1 MIAMEKK
8 SEFTFDFG
16 RAAVFLNMAGI
27 VLSGLLFPVLSSIYT
42 PQPPWQ
48 DAALFVSSY
57 HPLQSATFFFGYLL
71 VIGSLMT
78 FVALYMISGP
88 EKKVWALSGLIINT
102 AFTAVVV
109 LNYIIQ
115 TTYVPY
121 LAMNNPPE
129 TQSILPA
136 FTMSNPGSFAWALE
150 MYGWGGI
157 GLSFVFM
164 AFIFKSGRFE
174 QTLKVLFI
182 VNGAASVISALAT
195 SIDMNWLFTNAGLV
209 SLVVW
214 NTLVFI
220 IDILLLKYFRLQK
233 VGHFVRRT

>member
-1 MIAMEKK
+1 MIAMEKV
-8 SEFTFDFG
+8 SDFTFNFG
-16 RAAVFLNMAGI
+16 RAAVYTNMAGI
-27 VLSGLLFPVLSSIYT
+27 LLSGLVFPVLSSIFT

-48 DAALFVSSY
+48 DADLFVKSY

-71 VIGSLMT
+71 VLGSLLT
-78 FVALYMISGP
+78 FVALYMISNP
-88 EKKVWALSGLIINT
+88 EKKVWALSGLVINM
-102 AFTAVVV
+102 AFTSVVV

-129 TQSILPA
+129 IQSILPV

-157 GLSFVFM
+157 GLSFIFM
-164 AFIFKSGRFE
+164 AFIFKNGRFE

-182 VNGAASVISALAT
+182 INGASSVISAIAT
-195 SIDMNWLFTNAGLV
+195 SVDMNWLFTNAGLV

-220 IDILLLKYFRLQK
+220 IDILLLKYFRLRK
-233 VGHFVRRT
+233 ISHIIRGT